1 MIIITGGAGFIGS
14 NLVEFFSNKLEKQVC
29 IIDYF
34 NKQNIKN
41 ISKRKNIIKIHPLE
55 IKNFLNKITDEVE
68 IVIHMGA
75 ITSTTESDP
84 KLIIKN
90 NIDLSIFLWNWCTE
104 NNKRFLYASS
114 AATYGNGKNNF
125 EDDQSLFY
133 LNKLIPLNLYGWS
146 KHIVD
151 KYFIKQIKNKS
162 FPPQWVGL
170 KFFNVYGPNEY
181 HKNEMKSIVCKI
193 FEKIQNNEEINLFK
207 SHNLNYKD
215 GEQLRDFVYVKDI
228 VKVVN
233 WFENNEDI
241 SGIFNVGYGQAR
253 SFNDLASAIF
263 TYTNKEKQIRYI
275 DTPLNI
281 RNNYQYYTKAKI
293 SKLRNKGFNHKFF
306 SLEEG
311 IKDYVKLHLM
321 QKDKYL

>member
-14 NLVEFFSNKLEKQVC
+14 NLVEFFSEKLKKQVC

-41 ISKRKNIIKIHPLE
+41 INKRKNLIKIHPLE

-84 KLIIKN
+84 ELIIKN
-90 NIDLSIFLWNWCTE
+90 NIDLSIFLWNWCTK
-104 NNKRFLYASS
+104 NKRRFLYASS
-114 AATYGNGKNNF
+114 AATYGDGENDF
-125 EDDQSLFY
+125 EDNQSPLY

-146 KHIVD
+146 KHIID

-181 HKNEMKSIVCKI
+181 HKHEMKSIICKI

-207 SHNLNYKD
+207 SHNLAYQD

-228 VKVVN
+228 VRVVN
-233 WFENNEDI
+233 WFENNKDI
-241 SGIFNVGYGQAR
+241 SGIFNVGYGEAR

-263 TYTNKEKQIRYI
+263 KYTNKEKRIRYI
-275 DTPLNI
+275 DTPLSI
-281 RNNYQYYTKAKI
+281 RKNYQYYTKANI
-293 SKLRNKGFNHKFF
+293 DRLREVGYKKKFF
-306 SLEEG
+306 SLKEG
-311 IKDYVKLHLM
+311 ISDYITNFLRVP
-321 QKDKYL
+321 